1 MLEGVDHEELVAPNC
16 RARHL
21 KRMGV
26 PVAMAEAD
34 ADRFDCQVAALVQR
48 GCRPGVCLAYRSL
61 KRTEEE
67 TRP

>member
-1 MLEGVDHEELVAPNC
+1 
-16 RARHL
+16 
-21 KRMGV
+21 MGV

-34 ADRFDCQVAALVQR
+34 ADRLDWHQVAALVQR

-61 KRTEEE
+61 KWTEED

>member
-1 MLEGVDHEELVAPNC
+1 MNAEGSRSMLEAVDHEELVAHNC

-34 ADRFDCQVAALVQR
+34 ADRFDWH
-48 GCRPGVCLAYRSL
+48 
-61 KRTEEE
+61 
-67 TRP
+67 

>member
-1 MLEGVDHEELVAPNC
+1 LTTRSYVAVHNC

-34 ADRFDCQVAALVQR
+34 ADRLDWHQVAALVQR

-61 KRTEEE
+61 KWTEED